1 MIRYIHE
8 PTEKMQLLV
17 VRRNPEM
24 ITLLENPCERAQL
37 LAVMADSGLITAI
50 GSPSAN
56 TQLSV
61 VRKDPHLIR
70 EISVPDWKAQL
81 YAVGQDPELIRFI
94 SEPAEKVQLSV
105 LNGDASLIRLVRT
118 PTEKAQMLAV
128 GRNSSL
134 IGHIKNPT
142 EKVQLMAVHDSP
154 ANILRIKN
162 PSRQAC
168 LSCLGSVMPGG
179 TAGIHFKE
187 DISEAVKNLFT
198 RLGEIEERYGEL
210 MRDAGHMDTY
220 DARYE
225 ATEKAEAYRTRKISA
240 AVGTFRKEAVLETS
254 AVPEKTVAVE
264 KTEATEA
271 QPSSG
276 EMRFKG
282 GRRELTLDDGTELQA
297 RWVLACDGAES
308 HTRRLAGIGVSR
320 FEYRQHCMLINID
333 TDFAQED
340 ITWQQFTPSG
350 PRAFLPL
357 PGRHGSLVWYDS
369 PARIRA
375 LAAMSNEALAVEV
388 RRHFPSRLGGFT
400 VTGKGSFP
408 LVRRHANDYH
418 AGRVVL
424 LGDAAHTINP
434 LAGQGVNLG
443 FKDVA
448 CWAGLLGKAGAQWHE
463 LALAGRYEGRRRPD
477 NLLMQSGMD
486 LFYGVFSNEIGPL
499 RLARNLALN
508 LADKAGPLKEMAL
521 RYALGL
527 V

>member
-1 MIRYIHE
+1 MEQCDIAIVGAGMVGAATACLLAAQGLSVRVIE
-8 PTEKMQLLV
+8 TQL
-17 VRRNPEM
+17 PEHYAPEQPLDLRVSA
-24 ITLLENPCERAQL
+24 ISQASVALLEQAGAWHHLQQMRLCPYRRLETWELDGFATRFNSADLGLPQL
-37 LAVMADSGLITAI
+37 GYIIENRL
-50 GSPSAN
+50 
-56 TQLSV
+56 
-61 VRKDPHLIR
+61 
-70 EISVPDWKAQL
+70 
-81 YAVGQDPELIRFI
+81 
-94 SEPAEKVQLSV
+94 VQLALLKRMEDFPTIQTHTPAAV
-105 LNGDASLIRLVRT
+105 TSL
-118 PTEKAQMLAV
+118 
-128 GRNSSL
+128 
-134 IGHIKNPT
+134 
-142 EKVQLMAVHDSP
+142 
-154 ANILRIKN
+154 
-162 PSRQAC
+162 RQSA
-168 LSCLGSVMPGG
+168 
-179 TAGIHFKE
+179 
-187 DISEAVKNLFT
+187 DEAV
-198 RLGEIEERYGEL
+198 
-210 MRDAGHMDTY
+210 
-220 DARYE
+220 
-225 ATEKAEAYRTRKISA
+225 
-240 AVGTFRKEAVLETS
+240 
-254 AVPEKTVAVE
+254 
-264 KTEATEA
+264 
-271 QPSSG
+271 
-276 EMRFKG
+276 
-282 GRRELTLDDGTELQA
+282 LTLDDDTELAA

-308 HTRRLAGIGVSR
+308 HTRKLAGIGVSR

-350 PRAFLPL
+350 PRSFLPL
-357 PGRHGSLVWYDS
+357 PGQHGSLVWYDS

-375 LAAMSNEALAVEV
+375 LAAMSNEALAAEV

-448 CWAGLLGKAGAQWHE
+448 CWADLLQGAGADWHQ
-463 LALAGRYEGRRRPD
+463 LALAERYERRRRPD

-499 RLARNLALN
+499 KLARNLALN

>member
-1 MIRYIHE
+1 MEQCDIAIVGAGMVGAA
-8 PTEKMQLLV
+8 TA
-17 VRRNPEM
+17 
-24 ITLLENPCERAQL
+24 CL
-37 LAVMADSGLITAI
+37 LAAEG
-50 GSPSAN
+50 
-56 TQLSV
+56 LSV
-61 VRKDPHLIR
+61 RVI
-70 EISVPDWKAQL
+70 E
-81 YAVGQDPELIRFI
+81 
-94 SEPAEKVQLSV
+94 
-105 LNGDASLIRLVRT
+105 
-118 PTEKAQMLAV
+118 
-128 GRNSSL
+128 
-134 IGHIKNPT
+134 
-142 EKVQLMAVHDSP
+142 
-154 ANILRIKN
+154 
-162 PSRQAC
+162 
-168 LSCLGSVMPGG
+168 
-179 TAGIHFKE
+179 
-187 DISEAVKNLFT
+187 T
-198 RLGEIEERYGEL
+198 RLPEPYAPEQSLDLRVSAISQASVALLTRAGAWQYLQQMRLCPYRRLETWELDGFATRFDAVDLGLPQLGYIIENRLIQLALLKRME
-210 MRDAGHMDTY
+210 DFPTIQTHTP
-220 DARYE
+220 
-225 ATEKAEAYRTRKISA
+225 A
-240 AVGTFRKEAVLETS
+240 AVTSLRQSADDAV
-254 AVPEKTVAVE
+254 
-264 KTEATEA
+264 
-271 QPSSG
+271 
-276 EMRFKG
+276 
-282 GRRELTLDDGTELQA
+282 LTLDDGTELQA

-388 RRHFPSRLGGFT
+388 RRHFPSRLGSFT
-400 VTGKGSFP
+400 VTTKGSFP

-448 CWAGLLGKAGAQWHE
+448 CWTGLLGKAGAQWHE

>member
-1 MIRYIHE
+1 MEQCDIAIVGAGMVGAA
-8 PTEKMQLLV
+8 TA
-17 VRRNPEM
+17 
-24 ITLLENPCERAQL
+24 CL
-37 LAVMADSGLITAI
+37 LAAEG
-50 GSPSAN
+50 
-56 TQLSV
+56 LSV
-61 VRKDPHLIR
+61 RVIETRLP
-70 EISVPDWKAQL
+70 EL
-81 YAVGQDPELIRFI
+81 YAPEQPLDLRVSAISQASVALLTRAGAWQYLQQMRLCPYRRLETWELDGFATRFDAVDLGLPQLGYIIENRLI
-94 SEPAEKVQLSV
+94 QLA
-105 LNGDASLIRLVRT
+105 LLKRMEDFPTIQTHT
-118 PTEKAQMLAV
+118 P
-128 GRNSSL
+128 
-134 IGHIKNPT
+134 
-142 EKVQLMAVHDSP
+142 
-154 ANILRIKN
+154 
-162 PSRQAC
+162 
-168 LSCLGSVMPGG
+168 
-179 TAGIHFKE
+179 
-187 DISEAVKNLFT
+187 
-198 RLGEIEERYGEL
+198 
-210 MRDAGHMDTY
+210 
-220 DARYE
+220 
-225 ATEKAEAYRTRKISA
+225 A
-240 AVGTFRKEAVLETS
+240 AVTSLRQSADDAV
-254 AVPEKTVAVE
+254 
-264 KTEATEA
+264 
-271 QPSSG
+271 
-276 EMRFKG
+276 
-282 GRRELTLDDGTELQA
+282 LTLDDGTELQA

-308 HTRRLAGIGVSR
+308 QTRRLAGIGVSR

-333 TDFAQED
+333 IDFAQED

-400 VTGKGSFP
+400 VTDKGSFP

>member
-1 MIRYIHE
+1 MEQCDIAIVGAGMVGAA
-8 PTEKMQLLV
+8 TA
-17 VRRNPEM
+17 
-24 ITLLENPCERAQL
+24 CL
-37 LAVMADSGLITAI
+37 LAAEG
-50 GSPSAN
+50 
-56 TQLSV
+56 LSV
-61 VRKDPHLIR
+61 RVI
-70 EISVPDWKAQL
+70 E
-81 YAVGQDPELIRFI
+81 
-94 SEPAEKVQLSV
+94 
-105 LNGDASLIRLVRT
+105 
-118 PTEKAQMLAV
+118 
-128 GRNSSL
+128 
-134 IGHIKNPT
+134 
-142 EKVQLMAVHDSP
+142 
-154 ANILRIKN
+154 
-162 PSRQAC
+162 
-168 LSCLGSVMPGG
+168 
-179 TAGIHFKE
+179 
-187 DISEAVKNLFT
+187 T
-198 RLGEIEERYGEL
+198 RLPEPYAPEQPLDLRVSAISQASVALLTRAGAWQYLQQMRLCPYRRLETWELDGFATRFDAVDLGLPQLGYIIENRLIQLALLKRME
-210 MRDAGHMDTY
+210 DFPTIQTHTP
-220 DARYE
+220 
-225 ATEKAEAYRTRKISA
+225 A
-240 AVGTFRKEAVLETS
+240 AVTSLRQGADDAV
-254 AVPEKTVAVE
+254 
-264 KTEATEA
+264 
-271 QPSSG
+271 
-276 EMRFKG
+276 
-282 GRRELTLDDGTELQA
+282 LTLDDGTELQA

-400 VTGKGSFP
+400 VTAKGSFP

-448 CWAGLLGKAGAQWHE
+448 CWTGLLGKAGAQWHE

>member
-1 MIRYIHE
+1 MEQCDIAIVGAGMVGAA
-8 PTEKMQLLV
+8 TA
-17 VRRNPEM
+17 
-24 ITLLENPCERAQL
+24 CL
-37 LAVMADSGLITAI
+37 LAAEG
-50 GSPSAN
+50 
-56 TQLSV
+56 LSV
-61 VRKDPHLIR
+61 RVI
-70 EISVPDWKAQL
+70 E
-81 YAVGQDPELIRFI
+81 
-94 SEPAEKVQLSV
+94 
-105 LNGDASLIRLVRT
+105 
-118 PTEKAQMLAV
+118 
-128 GRNSSL
+128 
-134 IGHIKNPT
+134 
-142 EKVQLMAVHDSP
+142 
-154 ANILRIKN
+154 
-162 PSRQAC
+162 
-168 LSCLGSVMPGG
+168 
-179 TAGIHFKE
+179 
-187 DISEAVKNLFT
+187 T
-198 RLGEIEERYGEL
+198 RLPEPYAPEQPLDLRVSAISQASVALLTRVGAWQYLQQMRLCPYRRLETWELDGFATRFDAVDLGLPQLGYIIENRLIQLALLKRME
-210 MRDAGHMDTY
+210 DFPTIQTHTP
-220 DARYE
+220 
-225 ATEKAEAYRTRKISA
+225 A
-240 AVGTFRKEAVLETS
+240 AVTSLRQGADDAV
-254 AVPEKTVAVE
+254 
-264 KTEATEA
+264 
-271 QPSSG
+271 
-276 EMRFKG
+276 
-282 GRRELTLDDGTELQA
+282 LTLDDGTELQA

-375 LAAMSNEALAVEV
+375 LAAMSNETLAVEV

-400 VTGKGSFP
+400 VTAKGSFP

-448 CWAGLLGKAGAQWHE
+448 CWTGLLGKAGAQWHE

>member
-1 MIRYIHE
+1 MEQCDIAIVGAGMVGAATACLLAAQGLSVRVIE
-8 PTEKMQLLV
+8 TQL
-17 VRRNPEM
+17 PEQYAPEQPLDLRVSA
-24 ITLLENPCERAQL
+24 ISQASVALLEQAGAWHHLQQMRLCPYRRLETWELDGFATRFNAADLGLPQL
-37 LAVMADSGLITAI
+37 GYIIENRL
-50 GSPSAN
+50 
-56 TQLSV
+56 
-61 VRKDPHLIR
+61 
-70 EISVPDWKAQL
+70 
-81 YAVGQDPELIRFI
+81 
-94 SEPAEKVQLSV
+94 VQLALLKRMEDFPNIQTHTPAAV
-105 LNGDASLIRLVRT
+105 TSL
-118 PTEKAQMLAV
+118 
-128 GRNSSL
+128 
-134 IGHIKNPT
+134 
-142 EKVQLMAVHDSP
+142 
-154 ANILRIKN
+154 
-162 PSRQAC
+162 RQSA
-168 LSCLGSVMPGG
+168 
-179 TAGIHFKE
+179 
-187 DISEAVKNLFT
+187 DEAV
-198 RLGEIEERYGEL
+198 
-210 MRDAGHMDTY
+210 
-220 DARYE
+220 
-225 ATEKAEAYRTRKISA
+225 
-240 AVGTFRKEAVLETS
+240 
-254 AVPEKTVAVE
+254 
-264 KTEATEA
+264 
-271 QPSSG
+271 
-276 EMRFKG
+276 
-282 GRRELTLDDGTELQA
+282 LTLDDGTELAA

-308 HTRRLAGIGVSR
+308 HTRKLAGIGVSR

-357 PGRHGSLVWYDS
+357 TGQHGSLVWYDS

-375 LAAMSNEALAVEV
+375 LAAMNNEALAAEV

-448 CWAGLLGKAGAQWHE
+448 CWVDLLQGAGADWHQAV
-463 LALAGRYEGRRRPD
+463 LAERYERRRRPD

-499 RLARNLALN
+499 KLARNLALN

>member
-1 MIRYIHE
+1 MEQCDIAIVGAGMVGAATACLLAAQGLSVRVIE
-8 PTEKMQLLV
+8 TQL
-17 VRRNPEM
+17 PEQYAPEQPLDLRVSA
-24 ITLLENPCERAQL
+24 ISQASVALLEQAGAWHHLQQMRLCPYRRLETWELDGFATRFNAADLGLPQL
-37 LAVMADSGLITAI
+37 GYIIENRL
-50 GSPSAN
+50 
-56 TQLSV
+56 
-61 VRKDPHLIR
+61 
-70 EISVPDWKAQL
+70 
-81 YAVGQDPELIRFI
+81 
-94 SEPAEKVQLSV
+94 VQLALLKRMEDFPNIQTHTPAAV
-105 LNGDASLIRLVRT
+105 TSL
-118 PTEKAQMLAV
+118 
-128 GRNSSL
+128 
-134 IGHIKNPT
+134 
-142 EKVQLMAVHDSP
+142 
-154 ANILRIKN
+154 
-162 PSRQAC
+162 RQSA
-168 LSCLGSVMPGG
+168 
-179 TAGIHFKE
+179 
-187 DISEAVKNLFT
+187 DEAV
-198 RLGEIEERYGEL
+198 
-210 MRDAGHMDTY
+210 
-220 DARYE
+220 
-225 ATEKAEAYRTRKISA
+225 
-240 AVGTFRKEAVLETS
+240 
-254 AVPEKTVAVE
+254 
-264 KTEATEA
+264 
-271 QPSSG
+271 
-276 EMRFKG
+276 
-282 GRRELTLDDGTELQA
+282 LTLDDGTELAA

-308 HTRRLAGIGVSR
+308 HTRKLAGIGVSR

-357 PGRHGSLVWYDS
+357 TGQHGSLVWYDS

-375 LAAMSNEALAVEV
+375 LAAMNNEALATEV

-448 CWAGLLGKAGAQWHE
+448 CWVDLLQGAGADWHQLV
-463 LALAGRYEGRRRPD
+463 LAERYERRRRPD

-499 RLARNLALN
+499 KLARNLALN

>member
-1 MIRYIHE
+1 MEQCDIAIVGAGMVGAA
-8 PTEKMQLLV
+8 TA
-17 VRRNPEM
+17 
-24 ITLLENPCERAQL
+24 CL
-37 LAVMADSGLITAI
+37 LAAEG
-50 GSPSAN
+50 
-56 TQLSV
+56 LSV
-61 VRKDPHLIR
+61 RVI
-70 EISVPDWKAQL
+70 E
-81 YAVGQDPELIRFI
+81 
-94 SEPAEKVQLSV
+94 
-105 LNGDASLIRLVRT
+105 
-118 PTEKAQMLAV
+118 
-128 GRNSSL
+128 
-134 IGHIKNPT
+134 
-142 EKVQLMAVHDSP
+142 
-154 ANILRIKN
+154 
-162 PSRQAC
+162 
-168 LSCLGSVMPGG
+168 
-179 TAGIHFKE
+179 
-187 DISEAVKNLFT
+187 T
-198 RLGEIEERYGEL
+198 RLPEPYAPEQPLDLRVSAISQASVALLTRAGAWQYLQQMRLCPYRRLETWELDGFATRFDAVDLGLPQLGYIIENRLIQLALLKRME
-210 MRDAGHMDTY
+210 DFPTIQTHTP
-220 DARYE
+220 
-225 ATEKAEAYRTRKISA
+225 A
-240 AVGTFRKEAVLETS
+240 AVTSLRQSADDAV
-254 AVPEKTVAVE
+254 
-264 KTEATEA
+264 
-271 QPSSG
+271 
-276 EMRFKG
+276 
-282 GRRELTLDDGTELQA
+282 LTLDDGTELQA

-308 HTRRLAGIGVSR
+308 HTRRLAGIGGSR

-400 VTGKGSFP
+400 VTDKGSFP

>member
-1 MIRYIHE
+1 MEQCDIAIVGAGMVGAATACLLAAQGLSVRVIE
-8 PTEKMQLLV
+8 TQL
-17 VRRNPEM
+17 PEHYAPEQPLDLRVSA
-24 ITLLENPCERAQL
+24 ISQASVALLEQAGAWHHLQQMRLCPYRRLETWELDGFATRFNAADLGLPQL
-37 LAVMADSGLITAI
+37 GYIIENRL
-50 GSPSAN
+50 
-56 TQLSV
+56 
-61 VRKDPHLIR
+61 
-70 EISVPDWKAQL
+70 
-81 YAVGQDPELIRFI
+81 
-94 SEPAEKVQLSV
+94 VQLALLKRMEDFPTIQTHTPAAV
-105 LNGDASLIRLVRT
+105 TSL
-118 PTEKAQMLAV
+118 
-128 GRNSSL
+128 
-134 IGHIKNPT
+134 
-142 EKVQLMAVHDSP
+142 
-154 ANILRIKN
+154 
-162 PSRQAC
+162 RQSA
-168 LSCLGSVMPGG
+168 
-179 TAGIHFKE
+179 
-187 DISEAVKNLFT
+187 DEAV
-198 RLGEIEERYGEL
+198 
-210 MRDAGHMDTY
+210 
-220 DARYE
+220 
-225 ATEKAEAYRTRKISA
+225 
-240 AVGTFRKEAVLETS
+240 
-254 AVPEKTVAVE
+254 
-264 KTEATEA
+264 
-271 QPSSG
+271 
-276 EMRFKG
+276 
-282 GRRELTLDDGTELQA
+282 LTLDDGTEVAA

-308 HTRRLAGIGVSR
+308 HTRKLAGIGVSR

-357 PGRHGSLVWYDS
+357 TGQHGSLVWYDS
-369 PARIRA
+369 PARIRV
-375 LAAMSNEALAVEV
+375 LTAMSNEGLAAEV

-448 CWAGLLGKAGAQWHE
+448 CWTDLLQGAGADWHQ
-463 LALAGRYEGRRRPD
+463 LALAERYERRRRPD

-499 RLARNLALN
+499 KLARNLALN

>member
-1 MIRYIHE
+1 MEQCDIAIVGAGMVGAATACLLAAQGLSVRVIE
-8 PTEKMQLLV
+8 TQL
-17 VRRNPEM
+17 PEHYAPEQPLDLRVSA
-24 ITLLENPCERAQL
+24 ISQASVALLEQAGAWHHLQQMRLCPYRRLETWELDGFATRFNAADLGLPQL
-37 LAVMADSGLITAI
+37 GYIIENRL
-50 GSPSAN
+50 
-56 TQLSV
+56 
-61 VRKDPHLIR
+61 
-70 EISVPDWKAQL
+70 
-81 YAVGQDPELIRFI
+81 
-94 SEPAEKVQLSV
+94 VQLALLKRMEDFPTIQTHTPAAV
-105 LNGDASLIRLVRT
+105 TSL
-118 PTEKAQMLAV
+118 
-128 GRNSSL
+128 
-134 IGHIKNPT
+134 
-142 EKVQLMAVHDSP
+142 
-154 ANILRIKN
+154 
-162 PSRQAC
+162 RQSA
-168 LSCLGSVMPGG
+168 
-179 TAGIHFKE
+179 
-187 DISEAVKNLFT
+187 DEAV
-198 RLGEIEERYGEL
+198 
-210 MRDAGHMDTY
+210 
-220 DARYE
+220 
-225 ATEKAEAYRTRKISA
+225 
-240 AVGTFRKEAVLETS
+240 
-254 AVPEKTVAVE
+254 
-264 KTEATEA
+264 
-271 QPSSG
+271 
-276 EMRFKG
+276 
-282 GRRELTLDDGTELQA
+282 LTLDDGSELAA

-308 HTRRLAGIGVSR
+308 HTRKLAGIGVSR

-333 TDFAQED
+333 TDFVQED

-357 PGRHGSLVWYDS
+357 PGQHGSLVWYDS

-375 LAAMSNEALAVEV
+375 LAAMSNEGLAAEV

-448 CWAGLLGKAGAQWHE
+448 CWTDLLQGAGADWHQ
-463 LALAGRYEGRRRPD
+463 LALAERYERRRRPD

-499 RLARNLALN
+499 KLARNLALN

>member
-1 MIRYIHE
+1 MEQCDIAIVGAGMVGAATACLLAAQGLSVRVIE
-8 PTEKMQLLV
+8 TQL
-17 VRRNPEM
+17 PEQYAPEQPLDLRVSA
-24 ITLLENPCERAQL
+24 ISQASVALLEQAGAWHHLQQMRLCPYRRLETWELDGFATRFNAADLGLPQL
-37 LAVMADSGLITAI
+37 GYIIENRL
-50 GSPSAN
+50 
-56 TQLSV
+56 
-61 VRKDPHLIR
+61 
-70 EISVPDWKAQL
+70 
-81 YAVGQDPELIRFI
+81 
-94 SEPAEKVQLSV
+94 VQLALLKRMEDFPNIQTHTPAAV
-105 LNGDASLIRLVRT
+105 TSL
-118 PTEKAQMLAV
+118 
-128 GRNSSL
+128 
-134 IGHIKNPT
+134 
-142 EKVQLMAVHDSP
+142 
-154 ANILRIKN
+154 
-162 PSRQAC
+162 RQSA
-168 LSCLGSVMPGG
+168 
-179 TAGIHFKE
+179 
-187 DISEAVKNLFT
+187 DEAV
-198 RLGEIEERYGEL
+198 
-210 MRDAGHMDTY
+210 
-220 DARYE
+220 
-225 ATEKAEAYRTRKISA
+225 
-240 AVGTFRKEAVLETS
+240 
-254 AVPEKTVAVE
+254 
-264 KTEATEA
+264 
-271 QPSSG
+271 
-276 EMRFKG
+276 
-282 GRRELTLDDGTELQA
+282 LTLDDGTELAA

-308 HTRRLAGIGVSR
+308 HTRKLAGIGVSR

-357 PGRHGSLVWYDS
+357 TGQHGSLVWYDS

-375 LAAMSNEALAVEV
+375 LAAMNNEALAAEV
-388 RRHFPSRLGGFT
+388 RRYFPSRLGGFT

-448 CWAGLLGKAGAQWHE
+448 CWVDLLQGAGADWHQLV
-463 LALAGRYEGRRRPD
+463 LAERYERRRRPD

-499 RLARNLALN
+499 KLARNLALN

>member
-1 MIRYIHE
+1 MEQCDIAIVGAGMVGAA
-8 PTEKMQLLV
+8 TA
-17 VRRNPEM
+17 
-24 ITLLENPCERAQL
+24 CL
-37 LAVMADSGLITAI
+37 LAAEG
-50 GSPSAN
+50 
-56 TQLSV
+56 LSV
-61 VRKDPHLIR
+61 RVI
-70 EISVPDWKAQL
+70 E
-81 YAVGQDPELIRFI
+81 
-94 SEPAEKVQLSV
+94 
-105 LNGDASLIRLVRT
+105 
-118 PTEKAQMLAV
+118 
-128 GRNSSL
+128 
-134 IGHIKNPT
+134 
-142 EKVQLMAVHDSP
+142 
-154 ANILRIKN
+154 
-162 PSRQAC
+162 
-168 LSCLGSVMPGG
+168 
-179 TAGIHFKE
+179 
-187 DISEAVKNLFT
+187 T
-198 RLGEIEERYGEL
+198 RLPEPYAPEQPLDLRVSAISQASVALLTRAGVWQYLQQMRLCPYRRLETWELDGFATRFDAVDLGLPQLGYIIENRLIQLALLKRME
-210 MRDAGHMDTY
+210 DFPTIQTHTP
-220 DARYE
+220 
-225 ATEKAEAYRTRKISA
+225 A
-240 AVGTFRKEAVLETS
+240 AVTSLRQGADDAV
-254 AVPEKTVAVE
+254 
-264 KTEATEA
+264 
-271 QPSSG
+271 
-276 EMRFKG
+276 
-282 GRRELTLDDGTELQA
+282 LTLDDGTELQA

-400 VTGKGSFP
+400 VTDKGSFP

>member
-1 MIRYIHE
+1 MEQCDIAIVGAGMVGAATACLLAAQGLSVRVIE
-8 PTEKMQLLV
+8 TQL
-17 VRRNPEM
+17 PEQYAPEQPLDLRVSA
-24 ITLLENPCERAQL
+24 ISQASVALLEQAGAWHHLQQMRLCPYRRLETWELDGFATRFNAADLGLPQL
-37 LAVMADSGLITAI
+37 GYIIENRL
-50 GSPSAN
+50 
-56 TQLSV
+56 
-61 VRKDPHLIR
+61 
-70 EISVPDWKAQL
+70 
-81 YAVGQDPELIRFI
+81 
-94 SEPAEKVQLSV
+94 VQLALLKRMEDFPNIQTHTPAAV
-105 LNGDASLIRLVRT
+105 TSL
-118 PTEKAQMLAV
+118 
-128 GRNSSL
+128 
-134 IGHIKNPT
+134 
-142 EKVQLMAVHDSP
+142 
-154 ANILRIKN
+154 
-162 PSRQAC
+162 RQSA
-168 LSCLGSVMPGG
+168 
-179 TAGIHFKE
+179 
-187 DISEAVKNLFT
+187 DEAV
-198 RLGEIEERYGEL
+198 
-210 MRDAGHMDTY
+210 
-220 DARYE
+220 
-225 ATEKAEAYRTRKISA
+225 
-240 AVGTFRKEAVLETS
+240 
-254 AVPEKTVAVE
+254 
-264 KTEATEA
+264 
-271 QPSSG
+271 
-276 EMRFKG
+276 
-282 GRRELTLDDGTELQA
+282 LTLDDGTELAA

-308 HTRRLAGIGVSR
+308 HTRKLAGIGVSR

-357 PGRHGSLVWYDS
+357 TGQHGSLVWYDS

-375 LAAMSNEALAVEV
+375 LAAMNNEALAVEV

-448 CWAGLLGKAGAQWHE
+448 CWVDLLQGAGADWHQAV
-463 LALAGRYEGRRRPD
+463 LAERYERRRRPD

-499 RLARNLALN
+499 KLARNLALN

>member
-1 MIRYIHE
+1 MEQCDIAIVGAGMVGAATACLLAAQGLSVRVIE
-8 PTEKMQLLV
+8 TQL
-17 VRRNPEM
+17 PEHYAPEQPLDLRVSA
-24 ITLLENPCERAQL
+24 ISQASVALLEQAGAWHHLQQMRLCPYRRLETWELDGFATRFNAADLGLPQL
-37 LAVMADSGLITAI
+37 GYIIENRL
-50 GSPSAN
+50 
-56 TQLSV
+56 
-61 VRKDPHLIR
+61 
-70 EISVPDWKAQL
+70 
-81 YAVGQDPELIRFI
+81 
-94 SEPAEKVQLSV
+94 VQLALLKRMEDFPTIQTHTPAAV
-105 LNGDASLIRLVRT
+105 TSL
-118 PTEKAQMLAV
+118 
-128 GRNSSL
+128 
-134 IGHIKNPT
+134 
-142 EKVQLMAVHDSP
+142 
-154 ANILRIKN
+154 
-162 PSRQAC
+162 RQSA
-168 LSCLGSVMPGG
+168 
-179 TAGIHFKE
+179 
-187 DISEAVKNLFT
+187 DEAV
-198 RLGEIEERYGEL
+198 
-210 MRDAGHMDTY
+210 
-220 DARYE
+220 
-225 ATEKAEAYRTRKISA
+225 
-240 AVGTFRKEAVLETS
+240 
-254 AVPEKTVAVE
+254 
-264 KTEATEA
+264 
-271 QPSSG
+271 
-276 EMRFKG
+276 
-282 GRRELTLDDGTELQA
+282 LTLDDGTELAA

-308 HTRRLAGIGVSR
+308 HTRKLAGIGVSR

-357 PGRHGSLVWYDS
+357 PGQHASLVWYDS

-375 LAAMSNEALAVEV
+375 LAAMSNEGLAAEV

-418 AGRVVL
+418 VGRVVL

-448 CWAGLLGKAGAQWHE
+448 CWADLLQGAGADWHQ
-463 LALAGRYEGRRRPD
+463 LALAERYERRRRPD

-499 RLARNLALN
+499 KLARNLALN

>member
-1 MIRYIHE
+1 MEQCDIAIVGAGMVGAA
-8 PTEKMQLLV
+8 TA
-17 VRRNPEM
+17 
-24 ITLLENPCERAQL
+24 CL
-37 LAVMADSGLITAI
+37 LAAEG
-50 GSPSAN
+50 
-56 TQLSV
+56 LSV
-61 VRKDPHLIR
+61 RVIETRLPEPYAPEQPLDLRVSAISQASVALLTRAGAWQYLQQMRLCPYRRLETWELDGFATRFDAVDLGLPQLGYIIENRLI
-70 EISVPDWKAQL
+70 QL
-81 YAVGQDPELIRFI
+81 ALLKRMEDFPTIQTHTPAAVTSLRQSADD
-94 SEPAEKVQLSV
+94 AV
-105 LNGDASLIRLVRT
+105 LN
-118 PTEKAQMLAV
+118 
-128 GRNSSL
+128 
-134 IGHIKNPT
+134 
-142 EKVQLMAVHDSP
+142 
-154 ANILRIKN
+154 
-162 PSRQAC
+162 
-168 LSCLGSVMPGG
+168 
-179 TAGIHFKE
+179 
-187 DISEAVKNLFT
+187 
-198 RLGEIEERYGEL
+198 
-210 MRDAGHMDTY
+210 
-220 DARYE
+220 
-225 ATEKAEAYRTRKISA
+225 
-240 AVGTFRKEAVLETS
+240 
-254 AVPEKTVAVE
+254 
-264 KTEATEA
+264 
-271 QPSSG
+271 
-276 EMRFKG
+276 
-282 GRRELTLDDGTELQA
+282 LDDGTELQA

-308 HTRRLAGIGVSR
+308 QTRRLAGIGVSR

-375 LAAMSNEALAVEV
+375 LAAMSNKALAVEV

-400 VTGKGSFP
+400 VTDKGSFP

-448 CWAGLLGKAGAQWHE
+448 CWAGLLSKAGAQWHE

-486 LFYGVFSNEIGPL
+486 LFYGVFSNEIGTL